1 MIKEL
6 VKKNRSYRRFY
17 QEKEADKAA
26 AYGTC

>member
-6 VKKNRSYRRFY
+6 VKKTDHTEDLSG
-17 QEKEADKAA
+17 KEADKAA

>member
-6 VKKNRSYRRFY
+6 VKKKQIIQKILSG
-17 QEKEADKAA
+17 KEADKAA